1 MMMEKQVI
9 SIIVAAAENNAIGK
23 GNQLLWHLPNDFKF
37 FKQKTLEKS
46 LIMGRKTFES
56 LNGALPRRRNIVITR
71 QRDYHP
77 ADAEVVHSLADALAR
92 CKSDAEVFIGGG
104 AEIYRQALPVV
115 NRIYLTRV
123 HTHVDGD
130 SYFVDI
136 NPAEWELVSA
146 IHHDAD
152 DRHAFAYTFMQYER
166 RENSTE

>member
-71 QRDYHP
+71 QPDYQP
-77 ADAEVVHSLADALAR
+77 AGAEVVHSLAEALER
-92 CKSDAEVFIGGG
+92 CKGEEEVFIGGG
-104 AEIYRQALPVV
+104 AEIYKQAIVLVD
-115 NRIYLTRV
+115 RIYLTRV
-123 HTHVDGD
+123 HTYVDGD
-130 SYFVDI
+130 SYFVEL
-136 NPAEWELVSA
+136 NAAEWNLVSA
-146 IHHDAD
+146 EHHDTD
-152 DRHAFAYTFMQYER
+152 ERHAFAYTFMQYER
-166 RENSTE
+166 KR